1 MKTKGEST
9 MIVKYESDSPPEL
22 TEEDLKQLEIA
33 RNSPIVYDWDSPKLT
48 QKQLS
53 QFRRASE
60 INHEKRK
67 KVTLTLRL
75 PKSSVDKAKSL
86 GKGYT
91 SVLSRILEAALN
103 DNEILEKYL

>member
-1 MKTKGEST
+1 
-9 MIVKYESDSPPEL
+9 MIVKKDIDIRAPL
-22 TEEDLKQLEIA
+22 TEEQIKELETA
-33 RNSPIVYDWDSPKLT
+33 EKTPIVYDWDCPKLSK
-48 QKQLS
+48 KQLS
-53 QFRRASE
+53 QFRRVSE

-75 PKSSVDKAKSL
+75 PKSTVEKAKSL